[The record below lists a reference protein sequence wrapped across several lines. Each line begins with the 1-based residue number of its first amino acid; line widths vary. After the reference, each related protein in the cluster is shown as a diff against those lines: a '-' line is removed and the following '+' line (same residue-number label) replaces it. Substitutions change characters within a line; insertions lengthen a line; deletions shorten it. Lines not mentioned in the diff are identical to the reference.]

1 MVKMVKK
8 KTDPFYQ
15 HRQTLK
21 GVFVAT
27 ESPKSTKVIAKAL
40 DYRTLR
46 EKLNELKRTRKPV
59 AIRYL
64 EPTEAICAYCL
75 DMHLLASERKL
86 VFEEVS

>member
-1 MVKMVKK
+1 MVQTTKR

-27 ESPKSTKVIAKAL
+27 ESPKSTKVVAKAL

-46 EKLNELKRTRKPV
+46 EKLDKLKLTRKPI

-64 EPTEAICAYCL
+64 EPTEAICAY
-75 DMHLLASERKL
+75 
-86 VFEEVS
+86 